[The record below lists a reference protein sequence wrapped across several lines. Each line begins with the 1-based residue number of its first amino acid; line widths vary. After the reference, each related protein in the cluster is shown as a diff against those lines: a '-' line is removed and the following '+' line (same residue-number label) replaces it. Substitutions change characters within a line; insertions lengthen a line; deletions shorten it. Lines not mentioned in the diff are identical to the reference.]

1 MNGPNYKLLAQVML
15 CFTLKE
21 TDMNVVKFAREIIEL
36 DQRVQELE
44 WENAELRRYRDDYNR
59 LLNESV
65 DHNRAIVGGLLS
77 VSLKMVE
84 KS

>member
-1 MNGPNYKLLAQVML
+1 M
-15 CFTLKE
+15 
-21 TDMNVVKFAREIIEL
+21 DIVKFARAIIEL

-65 DHNRAIVGGLLS
+65 AHNRDIVGGLLS
-77 VSLKMVE
+77 VGLKMAE

>member
-1 MNGPNYKLLAQVML
+1 
-15 CFTLKE
+15 
-21 TDMNVVKFAREIIEL
+21 MNVVKFAREIIEL
-36 DQRVQELE
+36 NERVQELE

-65 DHNRAIVGGLLS
+65 EHNRAIMGGLLA
-77 VSLKMVE
+77 VGLKMSE

>member
-1 MNGPNYKLLAQVML
+1 MK
-15 CFTLKE
+15 
-21 TDMNVVKFAREIIEL
+21 VVAFAREIIEL
-36 DQRVQELE
+36 TERIEALE

-65 DHNRAIVGGLLS
+65 DHSRAMVGGLLA
-77 VSLKMVE
+77 VGLKMTE

>member
-1 MNGPNYKLLAQVML
+1 MNGPNYKLPAQVML

-36 DQRVQELE
+36 TDRIEALE

-65 DHNRAIVGGLLS
+65 AHNRDIVGGLLS
-77 VSLKMVE
+77 VGLKMAE

>member
-1 MNGPNYKLLAQVML
+1 MG
-15 CFTLKE
+15 
-21 TDMNVVKFAREIIEL
+21 VVKFAREIIEL
-36 DQRVQELE
+36 NERMQELE

-65 DHNRAIVGGLLS
+65 AHNRDIVGGLLA
-77 VSLKMVE
+77 VGLKMSE